1 MGEKVPG
8 FAQRALET
16 SGVGGWEVDLS
27 TSLLR
32 WSDITFAIHDLEP
45 GEPPSLAEGLSFYP
59 PEARQTLVAALEAA
73 RRDGLPYDLEL
84 PFVTAKGRHIW
95 VRSWGRPIYEDGKIT
110 RITGAFQDVTARH
123 DLTKHAERLS
133 LVVQKMTNAVIMT
146 DARGCTEWSNEA
158 FTRLTGIPPDD
169 MIGHHP
175 GSLLQGE
182 GTDPATRSHMRAC
195 IERGEGF
202 ETEVLNYTR
211 DAKPYWIGINC
222 TALRDDGGV
231 LTGFIAVESDV
242 TARREAEARAQQ
254 EAAERR
260 RAEATLRHQAEHDPL
275 TDLANRSALL
285 AAFERALAT
294 SDSPEARGG
303 ALVLFDV
310 DLFKQIND
318 TRGHDVGD
326 ALLVELARRLRGL
339 AGPGDVVA
347 RLGGDE
353 FALLAPGAGEPEA
366 AAARVRG
373 IYEALT
379 GTMELLGRRVD
390 VSVSSG
396 VTVFPTDG
404 RQVARLLK
412 NADLALYEAKRS
424 GRATWRAF
432 RAEQAEALD
441 RRTQMAEGLR
451 RALAGGQIT
460 VTWQPRRRLRG
471 GHAGFEAVPH
481 WHDGRRSA
489 PPAEFLPVA
498 EEAGLTG
505 ELGRVVME
513 GVLTRMTAL
522 RAVGCEPGRIAINV
536 YSRQVREPGFVTE
549 TIDLMRRFGLD
560 PGHLEIKVT
569 EEMVLG
575 RAGAA
580 VEDALVALHESGITS
595 ALETGAGG
603 LVSLATLARLP
614 FGRIRIDPSFI
625 GEIGTDRRGGA
636 IVRAAI
642 GLAHGLGFEAVAA
655 GVETPAQL
663 LFLEEAGC
671 DVVQGPLIAP
681 LMTTTEEAAAYLA
694 HSRLPPPDP
703 ETGG

>member
-1 MGEKVPG
+1 MGGMVPG
-8 FAQRALET
+8 FAERALET
-16 SGVGGWEVDLS
+16 SGVGGWELDLG
-27 TSLLR
+27 TCMLR
-32 WSDITFAIHDLEP
+32 WSDITFLIHDLEP
-45 GEPPSLAEGLSFYP
+45 GEPPTLAEALSFYP
-59 PEARQTLVAALEAA
+59 REARQTLLAALEAA
-73 RRDGLPYDLEL
+73 RQGGLPYDLEL

-95 VRSWGRPIYEDGKIT
+95 VRSWGRAIHQNGKIT
-110 RITGAFQDVTARH
+110 RIAGAFQDVTARH
-123 DLTKHAERLS
+123 EASKHAERLS

-158 FTRLTGIPPDD
+158 FTRLTGIPPGDI
-169 MIGHHP
+169 IGHHP

-182 GTDPATRSHMRAC
+182 GTDPAIRIYMRDC
-195 IERGEGF
+195 IERGEDF
-202 ETEVLNYTR
+202 ETEVLNYRR
-211 DAKPYWIGINC
+211 DGKPYWIGINC
-222 TALRDDGGV
+222 TALRDDGGA

-254 EAAERR
+254 EATDRR
-260 RAEATLRHQAEHDPL
+260 RAEASLRHQAEHDPL

-294 SDSPEARGG
+294 SDRPGAKGG

-326 ALLVELARRLRGL
+326 ALLAELARRLRGL
-339 AGPGDVVA
+339 AGPKDVVA

-353 FALLAPGAGEPEA
+353 FALLAPDAGEPEA

-379 GTMELLGRRVD
+379 GTMELLGQRVE

-396 VTVFPTDG
+396 VTVFPADG

-432 RAEQAEALD
+432 RPEQAEALD

-451 RALAGGQIT
+451 RALSKGKIT
-460 VTWQPRRRLRG
+460 IALQPQRKLRG
-471 GHAGFEAVPH
+471 GHAGFEAVPR
-481 WHDGRRSA
+481 WHDGGRSP
-489 PPAEFLPVA
+489 PPAEFLPIA

-505 ELGRVVME
+505 ELGRL
-513 GVLTRMTAL
+513 VLDSVLKRLIAL
-522 RAVGCEPGRIAINV
+522 RSLGHEPGRIAINV
-536 YSRQVREPGFVTE
+536 YSRQVREPGFVAE
-549 TIDLMRRFGLD
+549 TIDLVRRSGLD

-575 RAGAA
+575 RASAA

-595 ALETGAGG
+595 ALETGRGG
-603 LVSLATLARLP
+603 LLSLATLARLP
-614 FGRIRIDPSFI
+614 FGRIRIDASFI
-625 GEIGTDRRGGA
+625 GEIGTERRGGA
-636 IVRAAI
+636 IVLAAI

-655 GVETPAQL
+655 GVQTPAQL
-663 LFLEEAGC
+663 LFLEQAGC

-681 LMTTTEEAAAYLA
+681 LMTTTEEAADYLA
-694 HSRLPPPDP
+694 RSRRPTPSR
-703 ETGG
+703 ETAG